1 MIAIPQKL
9 ILPTMIAVF
18 PFASQKRSHS
28 PKMIALST
36 AKMIAFL
43 NMNQQDNDDR
53 TFSSQSNRT
62 FNSQNDRVFKHES
75 TRRQG

>member
-1 MIAIPQKL
+1 
-9 ILPTMIAVF
+9 
-18 PFASQKRSHS
+18 
-28 PKMIALST
+28 MIALST